1 VEKEEWQKLRFLD
14 FEDESGT
21 IVTWDKLLEK
31 HKLPFEVSK
40 LQPPRRETDLLS

>member
-1 VEKEEWQKLRFLD
+1 VEKEEWRKLRFLD
-14 FEDESGT
+14 FEDESG

-40 LQPPRRETDLLS
+40 PQPPRRETDLLS